1 MTTQKTITVDDSKI
15 DLCFFRISGVS
26 VAFDAGL
33 VSEFLSQDEEARSIQ
48 TVDVGQRLGLDARSK
63 ETLCQK
69 ALVNRADQQFLLLL
83 GPKIRIESVEI
94 SMLHRLPPIVK
105 AIEGS
110 TGICGI
116 VRRRDD
122 FAYLLDIDSLVGCQ

>member
-1 MTTQKTITVDDSKI
+1 MTTQKTNSIDDSII
-15 DLCFFRISGVS
+15 DLCFFRISGIS
-26 VAFDAGL
+26 VAFDASL
-33 VSEFLSQDEEARSIQ
+33 VSEFLGQDEEARSIQ
-48 TVDVGQRLGLDARSK
+48 TVDVGQCLGLDARS
-63 ETLCQK
+63 EEIVCQK

-83 GPKIRIESVEI
+83 GPQIRIESVEI
-94 SMLHRLPPIVK
+94 SMLHRLPPMVK
-105 AIEGS
+105 AVEGS